1 MKRFCII
8 FFLLLSVAYSM
19 SAQDITGKWECS
31 KELLDRLQ
39 LRYDTMKGH
48 YTFKKNGKFTLRI
61 KGTKTIIKNYGGI
74 NLRTNKF
81 YTRHSTY
88 RPLSIKVS
96 GKYVVKDGKV
106 SAYVKLKD
114 VKVNV
119 GISARTPRI
128 PDADTN
134 DFDYSMIQFYN
145 KLYDSDSSQ
154 ADIQANMIRA
164 EKWFM
169 WSWRDLSVRQT
180 ADSLIIGKIIKLTK
194 M

>member
-8 FFLLLSVAYSM
+8 FFLLFGMAYSM

-39 LRYDTMKGH
+39 LRYDNIKG
-48 YTFKKNGKFTLRI
+48 YYVFKKNGKFILMI

-96 GKYVVKDGKV
+96 GKYEVKDGKV

-119 GISARTPRI
+119 GISARLPRI
-128 PDADTN
+128 PDANTN
-134 DFDYSMIQFYN
+134 EYDYRMTNFYN
-145 KLYDSDSSQ
+145 DLYNKDSFDT
-154 ADIQANMIRA
+154 DIQSNMIRA

>member
-1 MKRFCII
+1 MKQFCII
-8 FFLLLSVAYSM
+8 FFLLLGITYSVQ
-19 SAQDITGKWECS
+19 AQDITGKWKCS

-39 LRYDTMKGH
+39 LHNDNIKGY
-48 YTFKKNGKFTLRI
+48 YTFKKNGKFKLRI

-74 NLRTNKF
+74 ELRTNKF

-96 GKYVVKDGKV
+96 GKYEVKDGKV

-114 VKVNV
+114 VKVYV
-119 GISARTPRI
+119 GISARLPRI
-128 PDADTN
+128 PDANTSEY
-134 DFDYSMIQFYN
+134 DYRMTQFYN
-145 KLYDSDSSQ
+145 ERYDFDTSET
-154 ADIQANMIRA
+154 DIQANMIKA

-169 WSWRDLSVRQT
+169 WSWRDLSVRQ
-180 ADSLIIGKIIKLTK
+180 AGDSLVIGKIIKLTK

>member
-8 FFLLLSVAYSM
+8 FILLFGMAYSM

-39 LRYDTMKGH
+39 LRYDTMKGQ

-154 ADIQANMIRA
+154 ADIQANMIKA

-180 ADSLIIGKIIKLTK
+180 GDSLVIGKIIKLTK

>member
-8 FFLLLSVAYSM
+8 FILLFGMAYSM

-48 YTFKKNGKFTLRI
+48 YTFKKNGKFILRI

-96 GKYVVKDGKV
+96 GKYEVKDGKV
-106 SAYVKLKD
+106 SAYVKQKD

-119 GISARTPRI
+119 GISARLPRI
-128 PDADTN
+128 PDANTN
-134 DFDYSMIQFYN
+134 EYDYRMTNFYN
-145 KLYDSDSSQ
+145 DLYNKDSFDT
-154 ADIQANMIRA
+154 DIQSNMIRA

>member
-8 FFLLLSVAYSM
+8 FFLLFGMAYSM

-39 LRYDTMKGH
+39 LRYDNIKG
-48 YTFKKNGKFTLRI
+48 YYVFKKNGKFILMI

-96 GKYVVKDGKV
+96 GKYEVKDGKV
-106 SAYVKLKD
+106 SAYVKQKD

-119 GISARTPRI
+119 GISARLPQI
-128 PDADTN
+128 PDANTN
-134 DFDYSMIQFYN
+134 EYDYRMTNFYN
-145 KLYDSDSSQ
+145 DLYNKDSFDT
-154 ADIQANMIRA
+154 DIQSNMIRA

>member
-1 MKRFCII
+1 
-8 FFLLLSVAYSM
+8 
-19 SAQDITGKWECS
+19 
-31 KELLDRLQ
+31 
-39 LRYDTMKGH
+39 MKGINFIAIDFE
-48 YTFKKNGKFTLRI
+48 TATAKRASI
-61 KGTKTIIKNYGGI
+61 CEAGI
-74 NLRTNKF
+74 C
-81 YTRHSTY
+81 
-88 RPLSIKVS
+88 
-96 GKYVVKDGKV
+96 VVKDGKV

>member
-8 FFLLLSVAYSM
+8 FILLFGMAYSM

>member
-8 FFLLLSVAYSM
+8 FFLLFGIAYSVQ
-19 SAQDITGKWECS
+19 AQDITGKWKCS
-31 KELLDRLQ
+31 KELLGRLQ
-39 LRYDTMKGH
+39 LRYDNIKG
-48 YTFKKNGKFTLRI
+48 YYVFKKNGKFILMI

-96 GKYVVKDGKV
+96 GKYEVKDGKV

>member
-8 FFLLLSVAYSM
+8 FFLLFGMAYSM
-19 SAQDITGKWECS
+19 SAQDITGKWKCS
-31 KELLDRLQ
+31 KELLGRLQ
-39 LRYDTMKGH
+39 LRYDNIKG
-48 YTFKKNGKFTLRI
+48 YYVFKKNGKFILRI

-96 GKYVVKDGKV
+96 GKYEVKDGKV
-106 SAYVKLKD
+106 SAYVKQKD

-119 GISARTPRI
+119 GISARLPRI
-128 PDADTN
+128 PDANTN
-134 DFDYSMIQFYN
+134 EYDYRMTDFYN
-145 KLYDSDSSQ
+145 DLYNKDSFDT
-154 ADIQANMIRA
+154 DIQSNMIRA

>member
-8 FFLLLSVAYSM
+8 FILLFGMAYSM

-96 GKYVVKDGKV
+96 GKYEVKDGKV
-106 SAYVKLKD
+106 SAYVKQKD

-119 GISARTPRI
+119 GISARLPRI
-128 PDADTN
+128 PDANTN
-134 DFDYSMIQFYN
+134 EYDYRMTNSSNDLYN
-145 KLYDSDSSQ
+145 KDSFET
-154 ADIQANMIRA
+154 DIQSNMIRA

>member
-1 MKRFCII
+1 MKQFCII
-8 FFLLLSVAYSM
+8 FFLLLGITYSVQ
-19 SAQDITGKWECS
+19 AQDITGKWKCS

-39 LRYDTMKGH
+39 LHNDNIKGY
-48 YTFKKNGKFTLRI
+48 YTFKKNGKFKLRI

-74 NLRTNKF
+74 ELRTNKF

-96 GKYVVKDGKV
+96 GKYEVKDGKV

-114 VKVNV
+114 VKVYV
-119 GISARTPRI
+119 GISARLPRI
-128 PDADTN
+128 PDANTSEY
-134 DFDYSMIQFYN
+134 DYRMTQFYN
-145 KLYDSDSSQ
+145 ERYDFDTSET
-154 ADIQANMIRA
+154 DIQANMIKA

-169 WSWRDLSVRQT
+169 WSWRDLSVRQ
-180 ADSLIIGKIIKLTK
+180 AGDSLIIGKIIKLTK

>member
-8 FFLLLSVAYSM
+8 FFLLLGITYSVQ
-19 SAQDITGKWECS
+19 AQDITGKWKCS

-39 LRYDTMKGH
+39 LHNDAIKGH
-48 YTFKKNGKFTLRI
+48 YTFKKNGKFKLRI

-74 NLRTNKF
+74 ELRTNKF

-96 GKYVVKDGKV
+96 GKYEVKDGKV

-114 VKVNV
+114 VKVYV
-119 GISARTPRI
+119 GISARLPRI
-128 PDADTN
+128 PDANTSEY
-134 DFDYSMIQFYN
+134 DYRMTQFYN
-145 KLYDSDSSQ
+145 ERYDFDTSET
-154 ADIQANMIRA
+154 DIQANMIKA

-169 WSWRDLSVRQT
+169 WSWRDLSVRQ
-180 ADSLIIGKIIKLTK
+180 AGDSLIIGKIIKLTK

>member
-1 MKRFCII
+1 M
-8 FFLLLSVAYSM
+8 AYSM

-61 KGTKTIIKNYGGI
+61 KGTKNIMKYSGGI
-74 NLRTNKF
+74 ALRSNKF
-81 YTRHSTY
+81 YTSHSTH

-154 ADIQANMIRA
+154 ADIQANMIKT

-180 ADSLIIGKIIKLTK
+180 GDSLVIGKIIKLTK